1 MHKFEIPLYKRQGKM
16 VFYVIASVF
25 FLFIFVLTIGA
36 AMENYG
42 WWQIVL
48 MILFVIGAV
57 STIKGLIEYFLY
69 GSVKLVL
76 ESDGRNIKFYNLSST
91 GKKFLTTKSF
101 SLDKI
106 GRIYGVERT
115 TRFLY
120 KNYSYKFEGTT
131 KLTKIFQE
139 PIEVFPSLFD
149 ASRADRDAILYF
161 IKSLNPEI
169 EIGYRNYMERK
180 MNN

>member
-1 MHKFEIPLYKRQGKM
+1 MHKFEIPLQKRRGKM
-16 VFYVIASVF
+16 VFYVVAAVF

-36 AMENYG
+36 AMKNYG

-48 MILFVIGAV
+48 MLLFIIGAV
-57 STIKGLIEYFLY
+57 STAKGLIEYFLY
-69 GSVKLVL
+69 GNVKLIL
-76 ESDGRNIKFYNLSST
+76 ESDGKNIKFYNLSSS
-91 GKKFLTTKSF
+91 GKKFLETKSF

-131 KLTKIFQE
+131 RLTKIFRE
-139 PIEVFPSLFD
+139 PIEVFPALFD

-161 IKSLNPEI
+161 IKSLKPDI
-169 EIGYRNYMERK
+169 EIGYQNYLQRK
-180 MNN
+180 MN